1 MLQLWAAITLVAV
14 IVMGIMANYAN
25 NLMSETQSI
34 FIEHLLPIE
43 ANSREL
49 SQAALLFA
57 QRQQQFLSV
66 SDVSALP
73 EFADRTAIELMFQEN
88 AQLLSEALDEQQEA
102 HRLLESLS
110 ATYQDYL
117 VLDSK
122 LFQLKKRHL
131 ELTSDIKAKQ
141 AGNERVSASLLNLMD
156 NLEKRLRND
165 NLVSLL
171 NLAHPLKSHIN
182 ELRLLNYKLFLQT
195 GDISDFSQSK
205 KQFNTVFAQIEQDI
219 DAFSSQTFELMYV
232 SETLQAIERQVESLR
247 VLMGGETGLIAIEEE
262 STATQS
268 ALAREQSVSI
278 KLMSSLTTQLNQ
290 LIKHINLQN
299 YAEISDDVTSA
310 NYSWWQIIV
319 VSVFIMSAVMIF
331 AYILFNRI
339 NQPLVLIKDSI
350 RSLSEGRFE
359 TRISVTST
367 QNEVSMLARD
377 FNHFAEVTQN
387 LIADYSKAKVTMQH
401 KKQQLRAVLNSVPEA
416 ILSLNEEGYI
426 IDINPAGA
434 SMFGGAIEDLLG
446 QHLLQF
452 FAEANK
458 PESIDDLELDDESSG
473 EYEGLRMDGTA
484 FSLWISVS
492 RIISGSDDF
501 VWVCVIADITK
512 WKKTN
517 QQLHQMTS
525 ELNTI
530 LENAMVGIAFIRD
543 RRVIRVNQKFEELFQ
558 YSREEIEGQKT
569 RFIYPS
575 QIAYEQFG
583 EHVSQYLSVGES
595 YEAQLEL
602 VRKNGDRFWCAMAGK
617 SIEADAPQNGSIWL
631 FEDVTTQRQN
641 EERLTNLASID
652 SLTGLPN
659 RNVFNDRLEHAIHKA
674 HRDSGRLAVCF
685 LDLDHFK
692 HINDSLG
699 HKAGDSLLKE
709 VAKRIK
715 ETIREGDT
723 VARLGGDEFTVILE
737 NIRSAQYVGKVA
749 EKIIHAMSQ
758 PYFIDGVEINISP
771 SIGVSLYP
779 ADGRDVDMLIRN
791 ADAAMYHA
799 KKTGRNN
806 FQFYSADMNAQAS
819 LRLAMETALRR
830 AVEQEEFFI
839 HLQPQIDLDT
849 GKMNGAEV
857 LLRWN
862 SAQWGLVSPADFIPI
877 LEDTGMIEAVGEWVL
892 KQACQCFLNIKH
904 KLAED
909 FKLAVNLSGRQF
921 KGGNLASRIRY
932 ILAETGMPTK
942 NLELEITETM
952 LMEDPELATLTLSEL
967 SEMGISLAIDD
978 FGTGYSSLSYLKQF
992 PLNVL
997 KIDSSFIRD
1006 VTTDKDDAAIV
1017 NAILAMTESLGL
1029 IVVAE
1034 GVETNEQL
1042 NYLRQHTCQCAQG
1055 YLFSKPVS
1063 EEAFYELAEKET
1075 LI

>member
-1 MLQLWAAITLVAV
+1 MLQLWAAITLIAV
-14 IVMGIMANYAN
+14 VIMGIMANYAN
-25 NLMSETQSI
+25 NLMSETESM
-34 FIEHLLPIE
+34 FAEHLLPLE
-43 ANSREL
+43 SSSRQL
-49 SQAALLFA
+49 SQASLLFS
-57 QRQQQFLSV
+57 QRQQQFLTVSSV
-66 SDVSALP
+66 PALS
-73 EFADRTAIELMFQEN
+73 EFADRTTIETMFNES
-88 AQLLSEALDEQQEA
+88 AEQLSRILDEDPQLQ
-102 HRLLESLS
+102 HMLKSLLD
-110 ATYQDYL
+110 TYLDYL
-117 VLDSK
+117 TLDTE
-122 LFQLKKRHL
+122 LYQLKRRHL
-131 ELTSDIKAKQ
+131 ELTKDIKEKQ
-141 AGNERVSASLLNLMD
+141 AGNERISESLLVLMD
-156 NLEKRLRND
+156 ALEKRLRND
-165 NLVSLL
+165 NLVSILK
-171 NLAHPLKSHIN
+171 LANPLKNHIN
-182 ELRLLNYKLFLQT
+182 QLRLLNAKLFLQAT
-195 GDISDFSQSK
+195 ESSSLMQSENQFRRVFSEIERDIND
-205 KQFNTVFAQIEQDI
+205 
-219 DAFSSQTFELMYV
+219 FSSQTFQLQYV
-232 SETLQAIERQVESLR
+232 TETLQAIDKQIESLK
-247 VLMGGETGLIAIEEE
+247 VLMGGKNGLVAIEEQNAIAQR
-262 STATQS
+262 SLAKQQQTAISLMS
-268 ALAREQSVSI
+268 ALTA
-278 KLMSSLTTQLNQ
+278 QLNQ
-290 LIKHINLQN
+290 LTEYVNLYN
-299 YAEISDDVTSA
+299 YAEISDDVSSA
-310 NYSWWQIIV
+310 DYSWWQIIFF
-319 VSVFIMSAVMIF
+319 SVLIMSGVMVF
-331 AYILFNRI
+331 SYILFNRI
-339 NQPLVLIKDSI
+339 NQPLVDMRDSI
-350 RSLSEGRFE
+350 RALSEGRFE
-359 TRISVTST
+359 TRMSVTST

-401 KKQQLRAVLNSVPEA
+401 KKQQLRAVLNGVPEA
-416 ILSLNEEGYI
+416 ILSLNEDGYI
-426 IDINPAGA
+426 VDINPAGA
-434 SMFGGAIEDLLG
+434 SMFGGSVKDILG
-446 QHLLQF
+446 QHLFHF
-452 FAEANK
+452 FAEDHK
-458 PESIDDLELDDESSG
+458 PESIDDLEVDDESNG
-473 EYEGLRMDGTA
+473 EYEGVRLDSTA

-492 RIISGSDDF
+492 RIITGSDDF

-512 WKKTN
+512 WKQTN
-517 QQLHQMTS
+517 QRLHQMSS

-543 RRVIRVNQKFEELFQ
+543 RNVVRVNQKFEELFQ

-575 QIAYEQFG
+575 QMAYEKFG
-583 EHVSQYLSVGES
+583 EHAAHFLSVGES

-602 VRKNGDRFWCAMAGK
+602 VRKNGKKFWCAIAGK
-617 SIEADAPQNGSIWL
+617 AIETDAPQNGSIWL
-631 FEDVTTQRQN
+631 FEDITTQREN

-659 RNVFNDRLEHAIHKA
+659 RTVFNDRLEHAIHKA

-699 HKAGDSLLKE
+699 HKAGDSLLRD

-737 NIRSAQYVGKVA
+737 NIRSAEYVGKVA
-749 EKIIHAMSQ
+749 EKIIYAMSQ
-758 PYFIDGVEINISP
+758 AYFIDNVEINISP
-771 SIGVSLYP
+771 SIGISLYP

-806 FQFYSADMNAQAS
+806 FQFYSVDMNAQAS

-839 HLQPQIDLDT
+839 HLQPQIDLET

-862 SAQWGLVSPADFIPI
+862 SPQWGLVSPADFIPI
-877 LEDTGMIEAVGEWVL
+877 LEDSGMIEFVGEWVL
-892 KQACQCFLNIKH
+892 KQACNSFLNIKH
-904 KLAED
+904 QLVDD

-921 KGGNLASRIRY
+921 KGGNLARRIRF
-932 ILAETGMPTK
+932 ILDETGMPTK

-952 LMEDPELATLTLSEL
+952 LMEDPELATITLSEI
-967 SEMGISLAIDD
+967 SEMGVSLAIDD

-1017 NAILAMTESLGL
+1017 NAILAMSESLGL

-1034 GVETNEQL
+1034 GVETLEQL
-1042 NYLRQHTCQCAQG
+1042 NYLKQHTCQCAQG

-1063 EEAFYELAEKET
+1063 EEAFYELAGKET

>member
-1 MLQLWAAITLVAV
+1 M
-14 IVMGIMANYAN
+14 
-25 NLMSETQSI
+25 
-34 FIEHLLPIE
+34 
-43 ANSREL
+43 R
-49 SQAALLFA
+49 LLFS
-57 QRQQQFLSV
+57 SV
-66 SDVSALP
+66 A
-73 EFADRTAIELMFQEN
+73 
-88 AQLLSEALDEQQEA
+88 
-102 HRLLESLS
+102 
-110 ATYQDYL
+110 ATNWIY
-117 VLDSK
+117 
-122 LFQLKKRHL
+122 
-131 ELTSDIKAKQ
+131 
-141 AGNERVSASLLNLMD
+141 ASLVFCSVRSVYETD
-156 NLEKRLRND
+156 D

-182 ELRLLNYKLFLQT
+182 ELRLLNYKLFLRT

-205 KQFNTVFAQIEQDI
+205 KQFNRVFAQIEQDI

-232 SETLQAIERQVESLR
+232 SETLQAIERQVEALR
-247 VLMGGETGLIAIEEE
+247 VLMGGETGLVAIEEE

-268 ALAREQSVSI
+268 ALAREQSISI

-434 SMFGGAIEDLLG
+434 SMFGGAIQDLLG

-830 AVEQEEFFI
+830 AVEQGAFFI
-839 HLQPQIDLDT
+839 DLQRPIDLDN
-849 GKMNGAEV
+849 GKMSGAEV
-857 LLRWN
+857 ILRWN
-862 SAQWGLVSPADFIPI
+862 STQWGLVSPADCIPI
-877 LEDTGMIEAVGEWVL
+877 LEDSGMIESVGEWVL
-892 KQACQCFLNIKH
+892 
-904 KLAED
+904 
-909 FKLAVNLSGRQF
+909 
-921 KGGNLASRIRY
+921 
-932 ILAETGMPTK
+932 
-942 NLELEITETM
+942 
-952 LMEDPELATLTLSEL
+952 
-967 SEMGISLAIDD
+967 
-978 FGTGYSSLSYLKQF
+978 
-992 PLNVL
+992 
-997 KIDSSFIRD
+997 
-1006 VTTDKDDAAIV
+1006 
-1017 NAILAMTESLGL
+1017 
-1029 IVVAE
+1029 
-1034 GVETNEQL
+1034 
-1042 NYLRQHTCQCAQG
+1042 
-1055 YLFSKPVS
+1055 
-1063 EEAFYELAEKET
+1063 
-1075 LI
+1075 